1 MHFKIAVNP
10 LSSVN
15 WLINLRSISS
25 ECATKAVTF
34 YLWRRSRSESS
45 KSNCEWFLWFYPL
58 YKIITI
64 MFIHLG
70 IWRRL
75 ESQRLSSETWN
86 IGMNNVQTSAVHKQL
101 HFKSGWLT
109 RMMWPNGGKN
119 IPIASF
125 ETPFRC
131 SLWYNETN
139 EFKVAIDK
147 VDVGWTYRFYLQ
159 RFRIEQ
165 WFQSRQKFAIQ
176 NAKSFKVSK
185 FFKCNDWI
193 NIHKYIWNVFLVK

>member
-1 MHFKIAVNP
+1 
-10 LSSVN
+10 
-15 WLINLRSISS
+15 
-25 ECATKAVTF
+25 
-34 YLWRRSRSESS
+34 
-45 KSNCEWFLWFYPL
+45 
-58 YKIITI
+58 
-64 MFIHLG
+64 
-70 IWRRL
+70 
-75 ESQRLSSETWN
+75 
-86 IGMNNVQTSAVHKQL
+86 MNNVQTSAVHKQL
-101 HFKSGWLT
+101 NFKSGWLT

-125 ETPFRC
+125 EIPFQC

-159 RFRIEQ
+159 RFWIEQ

-193 NIHKYIWNVFLVK
+193 NIHEYIWNVFLMKKKQTNDWNFRDTTFPFPILLLLDTNHYKRVHPQINKLSQVRTWKSEKLLF